1 MSNPSSTPPLYGGA
15 QADSPAPV
23 AVRWTPGGQTA
34 LLKKTTYGMMGAAG
48 VLLLGAGAGFF
59 LISGKIQA
67 AQAVAATKQGQV
79 GSDSE
84 IAKKFGDTLSAY
96 KATQSQ
102 LKYLEKPGPASLYVP
117 TLVPQV
123 QKLAQSYGCTVKS
136 LSPGAVMNANGSPTD
151 SATTPAPSPAA
162 GASTDASTAAAQPA
176 YQTMILT
183 MSLSGTYSQV
193 MGFVYHLTRFPKMVT
208 VKSLNL
214 SPGTGGIGG
223 PQTSAPSGPQ
233 QVSVDMT
240 LMAYIF
246 NPPADAPDT
255 EEPSSTTDA
264 SAKLGSFSA
273 AHSAEDD
280 VMQTQVQQ
288 PVSAAMSVQQSSV
301 ERVQSAGLQ
310 AQPTPPTLPT
320 NPALRK

>member
-1 MSNPSSTPPLYGGA
+1 MSNPSTTPPLYSGSSA
-15 QADSPAPV
+15 ETADPV

-34 LLKKTTYGMMGAAG
+34 LLKKTTYAMMGAAG

-67 AQAVAATKQGQV
+67 AQAVASTKQGQV
-79 GSDSE
+79 GSDTQ
-84 IAKKFGDTLSAY
+84 IAKKFDDTLRAY
-96 KATQSQ
+96 KATESQ

-136 LSPGAVMNANGSPTD
+136 LSPGAVMDANGSPVGSPTAPASAAGVSTD
-151 SATTPAPSPAA
+151 SS
-162 GASTDASTAAAQPA
+162 SAAAQPA

-193 MGFVYHLTRFPKMVT
+193 MSFVYHLTRFPKMVT

-233 QVSVDMT
+233 QVSVEMT

-246 NPPADAPDT
+246 NPSSDSQDSAT
-255 EEPSSTTDA
+255 QNSTTGEV
-264 SAKLGSFSA
+264 KLGSITASHA
-273 AHSAEDD
+273 AEED
-280 VMQTQVQQ
+280 VLQAQVQQ

>member
-1 MSNPSSTPPLYGGA
+1 MSNPSSTPPLYGGSSA
-15 QADSPAPV
+15 ESAIPAPV
-23 AVRWTPGGQTA
+23 TARWTPGGQNA
-34 LLKKTTYGMMGAAG
+34 LLRKTTYAMMGSAG
-48 VLLLGAGAGFF
+48 LLLLGAGAGFF

-79 GSDSE
+79 GSDTQ
-84 IAKKFGDTLSAY
+84 IAKKFDDTLSAY
-96 KATQSQ
+96 KATESQ

-136 LSPGAVMNANGSPTD
+136 LSPGAVMDASGSPVG
-151 SATTPAPSPAA
+151 SATTPAPATA
-162 GASTDASTAAAQPA
+162 GASTNSSSAPAQPA

-193 MGFVYHLTRFPKMVT
+193 MSFVYHLTRFPKMVT

-214 SPGTGGIGG
+214 SPGAGGIGG
-223 PQTSAPSGPQ
+223 PQTSASSGPQ
-233 QVSVDMT
+233 QVSVAMT

-246 NPPADAPDT
+246 NPPANSQDLATSD
-255 EEPSSTTDA
+255 SAATTV
-264 SAKLGSFSA
+264 KLGSFSG
-273 AHSAEDD
+273 AHAAEDD
-280 VMQTQVQQ
+280 VMQAQVQQ
-288 PVSAAMSVQQSSV
+288 PISAAMSVQQSSV